1 MKDYFFVSDIH
12 GRNLKLEIEL
22 KKIAQ
27 DKESKPKI
35 IFFLGDIVGT
45 EKLDKLQKLFY
56 NGIVNHVRK
65 LLIEKPDATD
75 IEILSLPIGDNKIV
89 ADGGQEIQ
97 EFLFGK
103 TNIDVANNIK
113 YIRELAQ
120 YVHFGHFVSNLPK
133 EIKAVLQKDMEDN
146 AKIWIDIMTQFTN
159 QGTNVVIIEG
169 NWDARTPLDFYPT
182 TECKPL
188 PIKERGFYL
197 KDFLKSLNDKVRY
210 FDQVGTI
217 ETENEIF
224 VLWPFDSA
232 VEATMVP
239 EFDENQETKKIILVS
254 HAQIDWSSVNG
265 DKPMTN
271 EGRKIQDNMPM
282 TFDDVKADTAV
293 HGHLHDS
300 IGTDGYLF
308 KQKFIHYLPKDTC
321 RFIDF

>member
-1 MKDYFFVSDIH
+1 MENLKENYLFVGDIH
-12 GRNLKLEIEL
+12 GRDPKLEEEL
-22 KKIAQ
+22 IKIAAGS
-27 DKESKPKI
+27 DVPKI
-35 IFFLGDIVGT
+35 LFFLSDIVGT

-56 NGIVNHVRK
+56 NGVVNHVRK

-159 QGTNVVIIEG
+159 QGTSVAVIEG

-182 TECKPL
+182 TECKAL
-188 PIKERGFYL
+188 PIKERSFYFKNYL
-197 KDFLKSLNDKVRY
+197 RSSNDRINY
-210 FDQVGTI
+210 FNQESSI
-217 ETENEIF
+217 ETKNEVFII
-224 VLWPFDSA
+224 LPFDS
-232 VEATMVP
+232 VINLDLP
-239 EFDENQETKKIILVS
+239 EKFKTNRKIILVS
-254 HAQIDWSSVNG
+254 HAQIDWHAIKG
-265 DKPMTN
+265 DTPMTA
-271 EGRKIQDNMPM
+271 EGKKIQENMKKIIEHINP
-282 TFDDVKADTAV
+282 DYAV
-293 HGHLHDS
+293 HGHLHNQGLDYFFND
-300 IGTDGYLF
+300 IDV
-308 KQKFIHYLPKDTC
+308 KYLPLGTC